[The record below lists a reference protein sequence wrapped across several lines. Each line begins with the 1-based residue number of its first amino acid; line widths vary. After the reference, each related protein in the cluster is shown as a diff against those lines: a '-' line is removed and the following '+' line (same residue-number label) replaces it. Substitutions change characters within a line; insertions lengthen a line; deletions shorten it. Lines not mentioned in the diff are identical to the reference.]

1 MKTIQT
7 NRTITTGGPI
17 QTDGIT
23 TTGGPIQTDGTITT
37 GESIQTGYL
46 LMNCFLRNYF
56 VSNCKLFCWSVCSK
70 MLFFNAGWRLQNGQR
85 TFIEKEQFMLT
96 FCLQ

>member
-7 NRTITTGGPI
+7 DEPI
-17 QTDGIT
+17 QTDGT
-23 TTGGPIQTDGTITT
+23 TKTGGSIKTDGTITT
-37 GESIQTGYL
+37 GRTIQTGYL

-70 MLFFNAGWRLQNGQR
+70 MLFFNAGWRLQVGQ
-85 TFIEKEQFMLT
+85 TIVIEKGQFILT